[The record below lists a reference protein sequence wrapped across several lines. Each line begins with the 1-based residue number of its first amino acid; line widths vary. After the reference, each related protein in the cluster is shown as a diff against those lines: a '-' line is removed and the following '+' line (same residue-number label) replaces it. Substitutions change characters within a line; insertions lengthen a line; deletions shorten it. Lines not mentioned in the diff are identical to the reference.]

1 MCYNLL
7 SLFHLKHEFL
17 KTFHAHL
24 LPYADSPIVGS
35 LIRLFLQGIFRK
47 PLRQVKQNLTK
58 MIHIKKYHLN
68 LQWLHPSQM
77 DVVTKNINS
86 ENGKNAFVLSL
97 N

>member
-1 MCYNLL
+1 MCAL
-7 SLFHLKHEFL
+7 HLVFKLYSNGGHVGQL
-17 KTFHAHL
+17 KRVM
-24 LPYADSPIVGS
+24 I
-35 LIRLFLQGIFRK
+35 IRHNFER
-47 PLRQVKQNLTK
+47 V
-58 MIHIKKYHLN
+58 KKYHLN